1 MKKLSLYLHLI
12 LLNHLRNSIR
22 TKLPVTLLIILLCCS
37 LQVLFHIPIKL
48 RKVVDL
54 DKKDSKQDFSNYR
67 RISLLPNLKN
77 ILKS

>member
-1 MKKLSLYLHLI
+1 MKMLSLYLHLI

-22 TKLPVTLLIILLCCS
+22 TKLPVTLLCCS
-37 LQVLFHIPIKL
+37 LQVLFYIPIKL